1 MHLPEQITDLAMILG
16 VAAVVTFI
24 CQKLRQ
30 PVVLGYLIA
39 GVIVGP
45 YTPTGL
51 TVSDLPN
58 VKVWAELGVI
68 FLMFSLGLEFTFHKL
83 LRVGKVGAGTAL
95 VEVVLM
101 VALGYAAGR
110 LMGWA
115 SLDCLFLGGILSI
128 SSTTIIIK
136 AFDEL
141 GVKTKYFAE
150 IVFGV
155 LIVEDLVAIL
165 LLVVLTTVG
174 GGEALLNFGLVWTAL
189 KLVLIVGSWFLL
201 GYVLT
206 PSFLKYTAKF
216 ANRETLTIL
225 SVALCL
231 MLVVV
236 ATHFE
241 YSAALGAFI
250 MGSILAETSESH
262 RIESLIQ
269 PLKDLFGA
277 VFFVSVG
284 MMLDPQAVVT
294 HWKAILFISLFTVLA
309 KSISSCLGAL
319 IGGQPLKRAVQIGM
333 SLAQIGEFSFIIATL
348 GITLGV
354 VSDFLFTIAVAVSVI
369 TTFLTPYLIR
379 YSEAVS
385 EMLAKVIPE
394 SLGRRLG
401 KYAGEAAQL
410 GPWEVHTTRLT
421 LHQNSIVAGQTIL
434 DLQVRVKF
442 GLNIVAIQRG
452 ARVIVPPA
460 ASERLLPM
468 DELLVLGSDDQI
480 DRFRALVET
489 PSGEMGDGVPIAD
502 YALRKVQLEEGSEYV
517 GKSIQNAGLREN
529 LSGLVVGLERG
540 ASRSVNPDPASI
552 LQKDDILW
560 LVTGP

>member
-1 MHLPEQITDLAMILG
+1 
-16 VAAVVTFI
+16 
-24 CQKLRQ
+24 
-30 PVVLGYLIA
+30 
-39 GVIVGP
+39 
-45 YTPTGL
+45 
-51 TVSDLPN
+51 
-58 VKVWAELGVI
+58 
-68 FLMFSLGLEFTFHKL
+68 MFSLGLEFTFHKL

-95 VEVVLM
+95 LEVVMM
-101 VALGYAAGR
+101 VALGYGAGR
-110 LMGWA
+110 LMGWS

-174 GGEALLNFGLVWTAL
+174 GGEALLNLGLVWTTL

-284 MMLDPQAVVT
+284 MMLDPQALLT
-294 HWKAILFISLFTVLA
+294 HWKAILFISIFTVFA
-309 KSISSCLGAL
+309 KAISSGLGAL
-319 IGGQPLKRAVQIGM
+319 ITGQPLRRSVQIGM

-385 EMLAKVIPE
+385 EMLAKAIPE

-410 GPWEVHTTRLT
+410 GPWEVHTTRLN
-421 LHQNSIVAGQTIL
+421 LHQNSIAAGKTIL
-434 DLQVRVKF
+434 DLQVRVRF

-460 ASERLLPM
+460 TSERLLPA

-489 PSGEMGDGVPIAD
+489 PSGDLGDGVPIAD
-502 YALRKVQLEEGSEYV
+502 YALRKVQVEEGSEYL

-552 LQKDDILW
+552 LQKGDVLW